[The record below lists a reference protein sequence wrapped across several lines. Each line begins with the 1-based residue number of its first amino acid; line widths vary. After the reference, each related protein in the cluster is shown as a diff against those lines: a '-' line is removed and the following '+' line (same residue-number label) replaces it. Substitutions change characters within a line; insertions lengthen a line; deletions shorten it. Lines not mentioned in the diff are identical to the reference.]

1 MYNSNDDFRKK
12 YSVVENNTAT
22 KRKLKNKPSKK
33 NLKLRAAAGLAAG
46 LVALGMVG
54 CGNKER
60 VPEVNQSG
68 TITYSST
75 LTEEEKIENAVKK
88 AERDF
93 LNKYIE
99 AYNKEYGTNYMA
111 FEAEL
116 CDNSIKE
123 GIVYV
128 VDEKLVTHGNYPALV
143 KQQLSEYGTVT
154 SEDGHDKVIQI
165 LASTEKGDKKVLC
178 TYDAKTLETMYSGT
192 DLSNFDSKL
201 PELTELGIDKETAES
216 IIALKFAEG
225 VESYKSIK
233 MRLDKYNKAV
243 SNADKGY
250 EIGD

>member
-1 MYNSNDDFRKK
+1 MNNSYDDFRKK
-12 YSVVENNTAT
+12 YKVVENNTTT
-22 KRKLKNKPSKK
+22 KRNIKNKPSRKRL
-33 NLKLRAAAGLAAG
+33 NLRVAAG

-54 CGNKER
+54 CGNKEK

-75 LTEEEKIENAVKK
+75 ITEDEEKLENEVKK

-128 VDEKLVTHGNYPALV
+128 VDGKLVTPGNYPALV

-165 LASTEKGDKKVLC
+165 LVNTENGDEKVLC

-201 PELTELGIDKETAES
+201 PELAELGIDKETAES
-216 IIALKFAEG
+216 IIELKFAEG
-225 VESYKSIK
+225 VESNKSIK
-233 MRLDKYNKAV
+233 IRLDKYNKAV

>member
-1 MYNSNDDFRKK
+1 MSL
-12 YSVVENNTAT
+12 NNTTT
-22 KRKLKNKPSKK
+22 KRNINNKPSRKK
-33 NLKLRAAAGLAAG
+33 LNLRVAAGLAAG

-54 CGNKER
+54 CGNKEK

-68 TITYSST
+68 TITTYYST

-99 AYNKEYGTNYMA
+99 AYNKEYETNYMA

-128 VDEKLVTHGNYPALV
+128 VDGKLVTPGNYPALV
-143 KQQLSEYGTVT
+143 KQKLSEYGTVT
-154 SEDGHDKVIQI
+154 SEDGHDKVMQI
-165 LASTEKGDKKVLC
+165 LASTERGDKKVLC

-192 DLSNFDSKL
+192 DLSDFDSKL

-225 VESYKSIK
+225 VESYKSIE

-243 SNADKGY
+243 RNADKGH

>member
-1 MYNSNDDFRKK
+1 MNNSYDDFRNK
-12 YSVVENNTAT
+12 YKVVENNTTA
-22 KRKLKNKPSKK
+22 KRNIKNKPSRKK
-33 NLKLRAAAGLAAG
+33 LNLRVAAGLAAG

-54 CGNKER
+54 CGNKEK

-68 TITYSST
+68 TITYYST

-128 VDEKLVTHGNYPALV
+128 VDGKLVTPGNYPALV

-165 LASTEKGDKKVLC
+165 LASTERGDKKVLC

-201 PELTELGIDKETAES
+201 PELAELGIKEETAERMFE
-216 IIALKFAEG
+216 IELAKG
-225 VESYKSIK
+225 VEGKDSIK
-233 MRLDKYNKAV
+233 ARLDKYNKAV